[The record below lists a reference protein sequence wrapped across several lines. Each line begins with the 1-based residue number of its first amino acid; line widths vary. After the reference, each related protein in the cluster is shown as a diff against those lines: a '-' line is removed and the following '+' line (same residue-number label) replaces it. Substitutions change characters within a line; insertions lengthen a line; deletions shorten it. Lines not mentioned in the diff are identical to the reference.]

1 MLARLMFFSGIYDCL
16 GVVGPGMDTGR
27 VFMLVMGLVMDA
39 VVELMGRYIIDVT
52 DCNYGGGNQ

>member
-1 MLARLMFFSGIYDCL
+1 MFFSGIYDCL

-39 VVELMGRYIIDVT
+39 VVELMGRYIIEVT
-52 DCNYGGGNQ
+52 DCN